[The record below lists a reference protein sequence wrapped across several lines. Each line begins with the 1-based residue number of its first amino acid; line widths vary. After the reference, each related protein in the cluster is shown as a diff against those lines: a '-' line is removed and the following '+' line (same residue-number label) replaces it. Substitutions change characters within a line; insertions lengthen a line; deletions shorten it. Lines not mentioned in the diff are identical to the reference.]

1 VDDRSNE
8 SDYEDDETAATA
20 PGGSAGSDDP
30 ALDLREAELLS
41 SVVVVS
47 AFPSTKRRVVN
58 RPHRSV
64 LALLD
69 AERSGYSGDGPATMV
84 APALENITHGQLQV
98 LSVLLPDHPSLTT
111 DPDRPSMS
119 VCTPP
124 PLMEGHGVPKQF
136 EGRLHVVPKH
146 SG

>member
-1 VDDRSNE
+1 V
-8 SDYEDDETAATA
+8 
-20 PGGSAGSDDP
+20 
-30 ALDLREAELLS
+30 LS

-47 AFPSTKRRVVN
+47 AFPSAKRRVVN
-58 RPHRSV
+58 RPHPSV

-69 AERSGYSGDGPATMV
+69 AERSGYSGDGSATMV
-84 APALENITHGQLQV
+84 APALENISHGQLQV
-98 LSVLLPDHPSLTT
+98 LSVLLPGHPSLTT
-111 DPDRPSMS
+111 DPDRPSMY

-146 SG
+146 SGWLL